1 MSATPLLSAAE
12 QADLRAEVMAA
23 LGDFPQQQPLPQP
36 PLPPPGPTTIARYID
51 HTLLKADTT
60 PADIDHLSEVARA
73 FGFAAVCIPPR
84 FVPQA
89 VETLQGS
96 GIAVATVIG
105 FPLGTASTATKVH
118 EAQEAL
124 DAGATE
130 LDMVQAI
137 GLLKAGRYRAV
148 AEDIAAV
155 VGVAHARGAR
165 VKVILETALL
175 TPREIVA
182 ACIIA
187 QVAGADF
194 VKTSTGFGP
203 GGARVED
210 VALMRA
216 TVGSR
221 VGVKAS
227 GGVRTYAQALA
238 MIQAGANR
246 IGASAGDRIVQEA
259 LQQAESTAE

>member
-1 MSATPLLSAAE
+1 MPPTPALTADDIAA
-12 QADLRAEVMAA
+12 LRAQVHAA
-23 LGDFPQQQPLPQP
+23 LRDFVGFAPLPRA
-36 PLPPPGPTTIARYID
+36 PLPPPGPETISRYID
-51 HTLLKADTT
+51 HTLLKPAAT
-60 PADIDHLSEVARA
+60 PHDIAALCAAARRYN
-73 FGFAAVCIPPR
+73 FASVCVNPR

-89 VETLQGS
+89 VAALQGS
-96 GIAVATVIG
+96 PVAVCTVVG
-105 FPLGTASTATKVH
+105 FPLGATTTSAKVH

-137 GLLKAGRYRAV
+137 GLLKAGDLRGV
-148 AEDIAAV
+148 AEDMAAV

-175 TPREIVA
+175 TPQEIA
-182 ACIIA
+182 LASLLA
-187 QVAGADF
+187 QAAGADF

-203 GGARVED
+203 AGARAED

-216 TVGSR
+216 VVGDAL
-221 VGVKAS
+221 GVKAS

-238 MIQAGANR
+238 MIEAGADR
-246 IGASAGDRIVQEA
+246 IGASAGDRIVQ
-259 LQQAESTAE
+259 QAQGQLPTA